1 MMHDVDRILIMK
13 NLVKFA
19 RKLQDRKLD
28 DDDALCYQF
37 PGNVEGTYYTIRV
50 EKKYGRFE

>member
-1 MMHDVDRILIMK
+1 MMHNVDRILIMK

-19 RKLQDRKLD
+19 RKLQDRDLE